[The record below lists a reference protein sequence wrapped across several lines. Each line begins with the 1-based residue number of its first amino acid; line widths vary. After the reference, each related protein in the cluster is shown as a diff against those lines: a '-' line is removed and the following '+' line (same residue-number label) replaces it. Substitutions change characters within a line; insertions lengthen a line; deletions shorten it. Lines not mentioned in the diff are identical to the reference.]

1 MGYRADDTLSH
12 CPFNITSR
20 GAERNE
26 LRTQRAHHWRV
37 GRGAKSWWRPS
48 QPVPLMLGFSL
59 SPQTF
64 SGALNKYVRRTLH
77 VPRGPSHLHLRFLHL
92 HRVNTETSLC
102 HANQKTLVPYLGPP
116 ENRITFLDSI
126 VMLDAFY
133 SSWFLQSTTA
143 HTSIS
148 SSYPSL
154 RHTPLACPQA
164 RSSCGSH
171 ILFYHRVFLK
181 FENKDRE
188 VTYAM
193 GREIHESANLRF
205 INFSRKIFLFLKYMS
220 WF

>member
-1 MGYRADDTLSH
+1 MTGTLSH
-12 CPFNITSR
+12 CPFSITSR

-26 LRTQRAHHWRV
+26 LRAQRAHLWRV
-37 GRGAKSWWRPS
+37 GRGGKSWWRPS
-48 QPVPLMLGFSL
+48 KPVSVKLGFGL
-59 SPQTF
+59 SPQMF
-64 SGALNKYVRRTLH
+64 SGALNRYLRRTLH
-77 VPRGPSHLHLRFLHL
+77 VPRGPGHLHLRFLPL
-92 HRVNTETSLC
+92 HRVSTKTSLC
-102 HANQKTLVPYLGPP
+102 HTNQKTLVPDLGPP
-116 ENRITFLDSI
+116 ENRITFLNSI
-126 VMLDAFY
+126 VMSDAFY
-133 SSWFLQSTTA
+133 NSWCLQSTSA

-205 INFSRKIFLFLKYMS
+205 INFSRKILYFLNVCHRFRYK
-220 WF
+220 

>member
-1 MGYRADDTLSH
+1 MCPEGLAFYTSGFCTFTEWVPDIIMSCQPEDT
-12 CPFNITSR
+12 C
-20 GAERNE
+20 
-26 LRTQRAHHWRV
+26 
-37 GRGAKSWWRPS
+37 
-48 QPVPLMLGFSL
+48 
-59 SPQTF
+59 
-64 SGALNKYVRRTLH
+64 
-77 VPRGPSHLHLRFLHL
+77 
-92 HRVNTETSLC
+92 
-102 HANQKTLVPYLGPP
+102 PYLGPP
-116 ENRITFLDSI
+116 ENRITFLNSI

-133 SSWFLQSTTA
+133 SSWFLLSTTA
-143 HTSIS
+143 HTPIS

-205 INFSRKIFLFLKYMS
+205 INFSRKFFLFLKYMP
-220 WF
+220 WI